1 MKKILNNI
9 PFSVT
14 LKYTQLAQELQSKGM
29 DVIRLTAGEPDFET
43 PRDVSLSAKN
53 AIDDG
58 FTKYTPASGI
68 PELRKGIS
76 NLLKESYSLNYDP
89 SQIVVTNGGKQALYQ
104 AIYAITDPGDEIIV
118 FTPDWVS
125 YVPQIEMCECRAVF
139 VDTDA
144 NKNFQPDVEKIVK
157 KINENTRGMII
168 NSPNNPTGTVYSKAT
183 LKKIADL
190 ALEKNIWVISDE
202 IYANLVYD
210 GNHVSFGS
218 LGDVF
223 EKTITI
229 NGFSKSHAMTGWRC
243 GYVAAPAAIAKE
255 IGKMQSHLSSNI
267 NSITQKAA
275 LKALTVDTT
284 YMKEAFEKRR
294 KIVSNALE
302 DLGIGYCHP
311 AGAFYFFMDFEWVK
325 DDYSTDDDL
334 TMDLIKNYGLAMV
347 PGSAFHKPW
356 YMRLSYASSEEEL
369 QKAMRILKDFKLN
382 H

>member
-144 NKNFQPDVEKIVK
+144 NKNFQPDVEKIAE

>member
-14 LKYTQLAQELQSKGM
+14 LKYTQLAQELQSKGI

-43 PRDVSLSAKN
+43 PREVSLSAKN
-53 AIDDG
+53 AIDEG

-68 PELRKGIS
+68 IELRNGIAG
-76 NLLKESYSLNYDP
+76 LLKEKYSLNYDS

-104 AIYAITDPGDEIIV
+104 SIYAITNPGDEIIV
-118 FTPDWVS
+118 LTPDWVS
-125 YVPQIEMCECRAVF
+125 YVPQVEMCNCKAVL
-139 VDTDA
+139 VDTAAD
-144 NKNFQPDVEKIVK
+144 KNFQPDITKIAEKITEK
-157 KINENTRGMII
+157 TRGIII
-168 NSPNNPTGTVYSKAT
+168 NSPNNPTGTIYTRET
-183 LKKIADL
+183 LEKIADL
-190 ALEKNIWVISDE
+190 ALERKFWIISDE

-210 GNHVSFGS
+210 GEHVSIGS
-218 LGDVF
+218 LGEVF
-223 EKTITI
+223 NNTITI

-243 GYVAAPAAIAKE
+243 GYVAAPPEISKE

-284 YMKEAFEKRR
+284 YMRDAFEQRR
-294 KIVSNALE
+294 KIVSQAL
-302 DLGIGYCHP
+302 DNIGIDYCHP
-311 AGAFYFFMDFEWVK
+311 AGAFYFFMNFEWVK
-325 DDYSTDDDL
+325 YAYQTDDDL
-334 TMDLIKNYGLAMV
+334 TMDLIQNHALAMV

-369 QKAMRILKDFKLN
+369 TRAMEILKDFKKN

>member
-1 MKKILNNI
+1 MKKILNKI

-14 LKYTQLAQELQSKGM
+14 LKYTQLAQEMQSKGI

-43 PRDVSLSAKN
+43 PREVSLSAKK

-68 PELRKGIS
+68 PELRKGIA
-76 NLLKESYSLNYDP
+76 NLLKERYLLNYDP
-89 SQIVVTNGGKQALYQ
+89 AQIVVTNGGKQALYQ
-104 AIYAITDPGDEIIV
+104 AIYAITNPGDEIIV

-125 YVPQIEMCECRAVF
+125 YVPQIEMCDCKAVF

-144 NKNFQPDVEKIVK
+144 EKNFQPDVEKIAE
-157 KINENTRGMII
+157 KITERTLGIII
-168 NSPNNPTGTVYSKAT
+168 NSPNNPTGTVYSKET
-183 LKKIADL
+183 LEKIADL
-190 ALEKNIWVISDE
+190 AVEKNIWVISDE
-202 IYANLVYD
+202 IYATLVYE
-210 GNHVSFGS
+210 GTHVSFGT
-218 LGDVF
+218 LGKVF
-223 EKTITI
+223 DKTITI

-294 KIVSNALE
+294 EIVSSAL
-302 DLGIGYCHP
+302 DDIRINYCHP

-325 DDYSTDDDL
+325 DAYPTDDDL
-334 TMDLIKNYGLAMV
+334 TMDLIQNYGLAMV

-356 YMRLSYASSEEEL
+356 FMRLSYASSEEEL
-369 QKAMRILKDFKLN
+369 QKAMGILKDFKQN

>member
-1 MKKILNNI
+1 LKKILNNI